1 MRRNGPCD
9 HHYVELMFAHLG
21 KLSALAGRNDAP
33 ADMTI
38 AQTFGPEGT
47 AIALAVARLDDLGHC
62 ATIAA
67 IGKLAGM
74 RTGTV
79 GRHLRRRAAGNMIVE
94 LNATGHGCG
103 NASHQR
109 AKHYRVG

>member
-1 MRRNGPCD
+1 MHRDGPCD
-9 HHYVELMFAHLG
+9 HYYVTMMFAHLG
-21 KLSALAGRNDAP
+21 KRSALAGQNDAP

-38 AQTFGPEGT
+38 AQTLGPEGT

-74 RTGTV
+74 RTSTV
-79 GRHLRRRAAGNMIVE
+79 GRHLRRRAAGNMIAQY
-94 LNATGHGCG
+94 NAIAHGCG
-103 NASHQR
+103 DGSHLR
-109 AKHYRVG
+109 AAHYRVA